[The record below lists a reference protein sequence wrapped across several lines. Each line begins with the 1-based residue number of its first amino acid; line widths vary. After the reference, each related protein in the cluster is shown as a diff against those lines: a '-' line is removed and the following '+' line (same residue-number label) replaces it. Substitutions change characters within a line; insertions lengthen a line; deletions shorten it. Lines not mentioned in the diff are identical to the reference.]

1 MARTPKLGLG
11 YALLCPNICLPGMQV
26 SDIIVSA
33 AFLGE
38 ANDAE
43 RCGVNPI
50 WARTFA
56 VFSVFFILMPLI
68 LTALFITGVQRR
80 SFVYRKQ
87 LHALQMSMADVAPG
101 APQLGSKHKPK
112 QSFGADVMSANFTQQ
127 NISNTSADLLTAV
140 IPLQPHAAEPSMH
153 ACALILQTPITTS
166 MLSPRMYAHPLRSP
180 AGAPQGN
187 AQRQV
192 HQHS

>member
-1 MARTPKLGLG
+1 MLTRWAAKVQKKGFREFERKRRNWPGLNFIMEYGIKQAAAALFLADIVRDSCQPWFLCTTTHVHVCYRMALF
-11 YALLCPNICLPGMQV
+11 MQV

-38 ANDAE
+38 ANNAE
-43 RCGVNPI
+43 RCGVEPL

-87 LHALQMSMADVAPG
+87 LHELQLSMQDVAPG
-101 APQLGSKHKPK
+101 GPNFAAHHKAK
-112 QSFGADVMSANFTQQ
+112 QSFGADNMMSGNFTQQ
-127 NISNTSADLLTAV
+127 NISNTSEF
-140 IPLQPHAAEPSMH
+140 P
-153 ACALILQTPITTS
+153 TS
-166 MLSPRMYAHPLRSP
+166 CPP
-180 AGAPQGN
+180 
-187 AQRQV
+187 
-192 HQHS
+192 